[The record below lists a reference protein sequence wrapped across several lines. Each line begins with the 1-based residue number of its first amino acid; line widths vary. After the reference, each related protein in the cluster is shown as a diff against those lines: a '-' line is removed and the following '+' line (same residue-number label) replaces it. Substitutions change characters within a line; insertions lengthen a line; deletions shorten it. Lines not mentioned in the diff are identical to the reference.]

1 MHISTYKQLKKSQI
15 HQLKPEK
22 YKKKQDIS
30 NKASKL
36 RVFLPGNEESIETL
50 IICCLRIWY
59 SGF

>member
-22 YKKKQDIS
+22 YEKQHIS

-36 RVFLPGNEESIETL
+36 RVFLPRNEGSIETL